1 MCSKC
6 ALIMKKELRLS
17 TIKTTKYRIFF
28 IGFYEGKLKKLLLE
42 YKFNEKTYIS
52 NYFVE
57 EIVNEKN
64 IFHILREYDCII
76 PVPMYKLNKKNR
88 GYNQSEIIAKKLAKK
103 LHIEYI
109 KNYLVK
115 IKNNKKQSL
124 LNKIERAQNVK
135 NAYRIKDFEMIKNKR
150 VILFD
155 DIYTTG
161 STVNE
166 CLKQLRKA
174 RPKLIDILVIAKTKL

>member
-6 ALIMKKELRLS
+6 ALIMRKELKFS
-17 TIKTTKYRIFF
+17 IIKTTKYRIFF
-28 IGFYEGKLKKLLLE
+28 IGFYEGKIKKLLLE

-57 EIVNEKN
+57 TIVNEKKFFN
-64 IFHILREYDCII
+64 ILRRYDYII
-76 PVPMYKLNKKNR
+76 PVPMYKLNKKSR
-88 GYNQSEIIAKKLAKK
+88 GYNQSEIIAKKLAKI

-109 KNYLVK
+109 NNYLVK

-124 LNKIERAQNVK
+124 LTRIERIENVK
-135 NAYRIKDFEMIKNKR
+135 NAYMIKDFEMIKNKK
-150 VILFD
+150 VILLD

-161 STVNE
+161 NTVNE
-166 CLKQLRKA
+166 CVKELRKA
-174 RPKLIDILVIAKTKL
+174 RPKSIDILVIAKTKL

>member
-6 ALIMKKELRLS
+6 ALIMKKELKLS

-28 IGFYEGKLKKLLLE
+28 IGFYEGNLKKLLLE
-42 YKFNEKTYIS
+42 YKFNEKSYIS
-52 NYFVE
+52 NYFVDT
-57 EIVNEKN
+57 IVNEKRLFN
-64 IFHILREYDCII
+64 ILKEYDSII
-76 PVPMYKLNKKNR
+76 PVPMYKSNKKNR
-88 GYNQSEIIAKKLAKK
+88 GYNQSEIIAK

-115 IKNNKKQSL
+115 VKKNKKQSL
-124 LNKIERAQNVK
+124 LNRIERAKNVK
-135 NAYRIKDFEMIKNKR
+135 NAYRITGVEMIKNKK
-150 VILFD
+150 VILCD

-166 CLKQLRKA
+166 CITELEKA